1 MHSFRN
7 LYGLVAI
14 ALLIGSTAGG
24 PCKPLSSTTMSL
36 TTTSEHILSST
47 VESVSEA
54 SATSSATGESSTE
67 TATSTYSETVTET
80 STSTTYEITTGST
93 TETITTSTVETTTST
108 VASTTTTTS
117 EGPVV
122 TPAGQTFGIK
132 AARSQDGVINGAVLH
147 VNANPGYA
155 LYLINP
161 PRTSGSLL
169 PGSFSIEDGTGRLMV
184 GSWYVYTNGPDPYSM
199 YAATA
204 SGIPANFGYITCV
217 KPLLVGDS
225 LQCSSDK
232 AGPIYFSVT
241 AGASAANIMPWK
253 VGSVHSGYS
262 TIDLVV
268 A

>member
-7 LYGLVAI
+7 LYGLVAM
-14 ALLIGSTAGG
+14 ALLIVRTAGS
-24 PCKPLSSTTMSL
+24 PCKPLSSTTLST
-36 TTTSEHILSST
+36 TTTSEPISLST

-54 SATSSATGESSTE
+54 SATSSTTDKSSTE
-67 TATSTYSETVTET
+67 AATSTYLETITVTSTSTASGTTTGSATET
-80 STSTTYEITTGST
+80 ST
-93 TETITTSTVETTTST
+93 TETVTTSI

-117 EGPVV
+117 EGPLV

-132 AARSQDGVINGAVLH
+132 AARSQDGVIDGAVLH
-147 VNANPGYA
+147 VNADPGYA

-161 PRTSGSLL
+161 PRTSGTVL

-184 GSWYVYTNGPDPYSM
+184 GGWYVYTNGPDPYSM
-199 YAATA
+199 YANTA

-241 AGASAANIMPWK
+241 AGAAAANIMPWK
-253 VGSVHSGYS
+253 VGTVHSGYS
-262 TIDLVV
+262 TVDLVV